1 LFNQVDEPVG
11 VEVGYTDRLDPPG
24 PVQVLHGTPGAV
36 VVAVWL
42 VNQVEVKV
50 IQSEKLQR
58 SFERLRSVF
67 LTGVLDPELGGDEQ
81 LLAADAAALDGASD
95 GFLVGVG
102 RGGVDQAVPCGPGIG
117 DDLLGLLGR
126 YAEDAE
132 AEQRHLDAV
141 IQRDGLDS
149 VVPFDHPRSSG
160 IAAGTHPVKR
170 HASWFGSEALS
181 VY

>member
-1 LFNQVDEPVG
+1 MCFDLVDSGDHVVVFNQVDEPVG

-36 VVAVWL
+36 IVAVGL
-42 VNQVEVKV
+42 VDQVEVKV

-58 SFERLRSVF
+58 SFERLNGVF

-81 LLAADAAALDGASD
+81 LLAGDAAAPDGASD

-102 RGGVDQAVPCGPGIG
+102 GGGVDQAVPCGHGIR

-126 YAEDAE
+126 DPEDAE

-141 IQRDGLDS
+141 VQRDGLHS
-149 VVPFDHPRSSG
+149 VFPFDHAPQLRYGSG
-160 IAAGTHPVKR
+160 HAAK
-170 HASWFGSEALS
+170 
-181 VY
+181 